1 MEKTEEL
8 VALLRDMQA
17 QNGFITAG
25 AIMSVQGL
33 PIASQLP
40 RNANEGIVSAI
51 SAALL
56 SVAQRGCEEL
66 ERGMMR
72 RLIVEGTT
80 GIFITQAAGQN
91 SILAIL
97 ATPEAK
103 MGMLYLDLDKYTKK
117 IAAILG

>member
-17 QNGFITAG
+17 QNGSITAG

-66 ERGMMR
+66 ERGTMR
-72 RLIVEGTT
+72 RLIVEGT
-80 GIFITQAAGQN
+80 GGLFLTQSAGQN

-97 ATPEAK
+97 ASTDAK
-103 MGMLYLDLDKYTKK
+103 LGMIYLDMDKYTKK